1 MAHLLQINSS
11 SRASGSTQK
20 CVFHLDR
27 PIGGTYQLVGCQV
40 PYMQPPV
47 DSRANSYNIQ
57 HIDNSLPYDYFGEQ
71 SGTQPAVTLLS
82 PVYTP
87 QNVADALATYLN
99 IVHGNV
105 FTATLND
112 SNHIVL
118 SRTDSVRYT
127 FHAHSSGIATT
138 NTDNHP
144 FISLADVFGV
154 SSQVNMGTSTAS
166 VTFPSPVNLAQ
177 TLSYHVNINNDSQV
191 ETTDGNRSTFV
202 IPINVNSF
210 EVQNYNVNENPRQIV
225 SFRNHTKVLEIEW
238 LTGTNQVLTEHVTWN
253 ILLEKV

>member
-1 MAHLLQINSS
+1 MAHLLQINSKT
-11 SRASGSTQK
+11 RASGSIQK

-27 PIGGTYQLVGCQV
+27 PIGGTYKLVGCQV

-47 DSRANSYNIQ
+47 DSYSNTYGFQ
-57 HIDNSLPYDYFGEQ
+57 HIDNSLPYHYSGEQ
-71 SGTQPAVTLLS
+71 SGTQPSVRLLS

-87 QNVADALATYLN
+87 QNVADALAAFLN
-99 IVHGNV
+99 TVHGNV

-127 FHAHSSGIATT
+127 FYEQSSGIEIT
-138 NTDNHP
+138 NTANFP
-144 FISLADVFGV
+144 FVSLADVFGV
-154 SSQVNMGTSTAS
+154 SSRVVMNTSTAS

-177 TLSYHVNINNDSQV
+177 TLSYHININNDSQV
-191 ETTDGNRSTFV
+191 ETTDGKRSTFV

-210 EVQNYNVNENPRQIV
+210 EIQNYNINETPRQIV
-225 SFRNHTKVLEIEW
+225 AFRNHTKVLEIEC
-238 LTGTNQVLTEHVTWN
+238 LTGINQVLMEHGTWN